1 MSRSLCLSLFTT
13 PTLLT
18 ADSAWLLLFRSIA
31 TLRTVNAIGVWQAYR
46 WPQTSRVDGVR
57 LQPVQE
63 RGSDCAGPRAPK
75 RKASEGT
82 QQMPTRSLG
91 ECLHRGP
98 DNERFPARA
107 ETRSTACARR

>member
-1 MSRSLCLSLFTT
+1 MRRSLCLSLFTT

-18 ADSAWLLLFRSIA
+18 ADSAWLLLFRSVA
-31 TLRTVNAIGVWQAYR
+31 TLRTVNAIGARQARR
-46 WPQTSRVDGVR
+46 WSLPGRVDGAR
-57 LQPVQE
+57 LHPVQE
-63 RGSDCAGPRAPK
+63 RGSDCSGPRAPK

-91 ECLHRGP
+91 ECLHRGS

-107 ETRSTACARR
+107 ATASEFR